1 MKEQTITDL
10 ILALELFLEQYGGP
24 AGDSREL
31 RPEII
36 AARRAIAK
44 AEGGVL

>member
-10 ILALELFLEQYGGP
+10 IIALEMFLEQYGGP
-24 AGDSREL
+24 AGDPREL

-36 AARRAIAK
+36 AARRAIAN
-44 AEGGVL
+44 AEREVL